1 VLRRSIY
8 KSPAQLRLMI
18 EPGLATGAALTAMR
32 AAVRPGISTLELDA
46 IAEDAIRS
54 RGGEPNFM
62 LEPGYRH
69 TICANVNQHVVH
81 AIPTER
87 GLEPGDIVALDAG
100 AVVGGWHGD
109 AAFSAVL
116 PDPTRPEHTA
126 GIEKLSDVTE
136 QAMWRGIARLA
147 TASHLGEVGE
157 AVSAYVRANSDFGV
171 LEDYIGHGI
180 GRSMHEDPPVF
191 NVPGGR
197 DRDLRRG
204 RRLDGHHRRRID
216 ERAVGAL
223 GRRAPRRHL
232 GADRRGRRGLR
243 PRAARREAG
252 PDPVATRS
260 GGLPFREE
268 RGKPGRMHVARGRIQ
283 GYS

>member
-191 NVPGGR
+191 NVPVR
-197 DRDLRRG
+197 RRG
-204 RRLDGHHRRRID
+204 P
-216 ERAVGAL
+216 EV
-223 GRRAPRRHL
+223 
-232 GADRRGRRGLR
+232 
-243 PRAARREAG
+243 
-252 PDPVATRS
+252 
-260 GGLPFREE
+260 
-268 RGKPGRMHVARGRIQ
+268 KPGLVVAIEPIISAGGIETYVEDDDWTVTIADGSMSAQWEHSVAVHRDGIWVLTAED
-283 GYS
+283 GGASGLEPLGVKPVPIP

>member
-1 VLRRSIY
+1 
-8 KSPAQLRLMI
+8 MI

-191 NVPGGR
+191 NVPVR
-197 DRDLRRG
+197 RRG
-204 RRLDGHHRRRID
+204 P
-216 ERAVGAL
+216 EV
-223 GRRAPRRHL
+223 
-232 GADRRGRRGLR
+232 
-243 PRAARREAG
+243 
-252 PDPVATRS
+252 
-260 GGLPFREE
+260 
-268 RGKPGRMHVARGRIQ
+268 KPGLVVAIEPIISAGGIETYVEDDDWTVTIADGSMSAQWEHSVAVHRDGIWVLTAED
-283 GYS
+283 GGASGLEPLGVKPVPIP

>member
-1 VLRRSIY
+1 MLRRSIY
-8 KSPAQLRLMI
+8 KSPAQLRLMV
-18 EPGLATGAALTAMR
+18 EPGLATGAALAAMR
-32 AAVRPGISTLELDA
+32 AAVRPGVSTLELDA

-87 GLEPGDIVALDAG
+87 ALEPGDIVALDAG

-109 AAFSAVL
+109 AAFTAAL
-116 PDPTRPEHTA
+116 PDPARPEHTTA
-126 GIEKLSDVTE
+126 IEKLSAVTE

-147 TASHLGEVGE
+147 TAQHLGEVGE

-191 NVPGGR
+191 NVPVK
-197 DRDLRRG
+197 RRG
-204 RRLDGHHRRRID
+204 P
-216 ERAVGAL
+216 EV
-223 GRRAPRRHL
+223 
-232 GADRRGRRGLR
+232 
-243 PRAARREAG
+243 
-252 PDPVATRS
+252 
-260 GGLPFREE
+260 
-268 RGKPGRMHVARGRIQ
+268 KPGLVVAIEPIISAGGIDTYIEDDDWTVTMADGSMSAQWEHSVAVHRDGIWVLTAED
-283 GYS
+283 GGASGLAPLGVTPVPIP